1 MVKLVDAVDSKS
13 TDASHD
19 GSSPSPGTIEDTTL
33 RNKGFIL
40 SVLIFD
46 EFDLD
51 SSYWINQKGPSK
63 SK

>member
-1 MVKLVDAVDSKS
+1 MVDAVDSKS

-19 GSSPSPGTIEDTTL
+19 GSSPSPGTIENTTL

-46 EFDLD
+46 EDDLD
-51 SSYWINQKGPSK
+51 LSYVII
-63 SK
+63 